1 MSKKKGRSDGGIAS
15 VECRMEHGPAS
26 ILSSREGERDREG
39 GGVGCGR
46 AKSMWRP
53 VMTGRGREQYGPGGI
68 VDLAGNTTLGLSN
81 NDDDSVHI
89 GRGKG
94 EGITRDRRGYD

>member
-1 MSKKKGRSDGGIAS
+1 MSKKKSRSDGGIAS

-26 ILSSREGERDREG
+26 ILSEGERDREG

-53 VMTGRGREQYGPGGI
+53 VMTG
-68 VDLAGNTTLGLSN
+68 LSN
-81 NDDDSVHI
+81 NDDDSVPI
-89 GRGKG
+89 GRGKNRG
-94 EGITRDRRGYD
+94 NHEG